1 MDNKNF
7 ISTLAKESDL
17 STADIRSLLE
27 ATSAALLNLTQQ
39 DNSVA
44 IPGFGTFAPEKHPE
58 HIDEKD
64 GRKTLYPPEIILTFT
79 PSIVLRKK
87 LAGV

>member
-17 STADIRSLLE
+17 STADVRALLE
-27 ATSAALLNLTQQ
+27 AVSAALLNFTQQ

-44 IPGFGTFAPEKHPE
+44 IPGFGTFAPERHPE
-58 HIDEKD
+58 HIGEKD
-64 GRKTLYPPEIILTFT
+64 GHKTMFPPEIILTFT

>member
-17 STADIRSLLE
+17 SNAEIRSLLE

-39 DNSVA
+39 DTSVA
-44 IPGFGTFAPEKHPE
+44 IPGFGTFAPERHPE
-58 HIDEKD
+58 HIGESE
-64 GRKTLYPPEIILTFT
+64 GRKTLFPPEITLTFT

-87 LAGV
+87 LAGI